1 MYLKAG
7 LNLLQVRKFVSK
19 YLDDVATKTI
29 KTSKGNDT
37 LPKYMREAQ
46 SAKNIDGLFE
56 PKVNNT
62 INSTNKLRKRHYSRN
77 ELQQLFNSNPNM
89 RKIVGSVPKNWGK
102 ILKSKKA
109 TEDVDTIFSKFINN
123 IHNGISEVDAIK
135 TLENELQFLLQTEVK
150 MSLLGSGTFGKTY
163 KIKVNG
169 RNYVLK
175 AFEIDCMNTY
185 KDQSGWAELSN
196 AVYASDKTKNAAKF
210 YMGKFGKTDTD
221 TYMLTRYIDSADHDI
236 NGFVKSREG
245 QKGKGFKMV
254 DEISKFDILD
264 GTPDNYIGW
273 KIIDYGLMTETPF
286 CKMPHRSYK
295 ILRQMCKAADT
306 KSYKEMQR
314 IAKQYKDDPALKEA
328 IDAYALAI
336 SCAEPPT
343 HKISTLREKVKMLDC
358 FEYIGWKDQLQGM
371 HFFA

>member
-19 YLDDVATKTI
+19 YLDDGVMKTVE
-29 KTSKGNDT
+29 TSKGNDT

-46 SAKNIDGLFE
+46 SAENIEGLFE
-56 PKVNNT
+56 SKVNNT
-62 INSTNKLRKRHYSRN
+62 INSTNKLRKLHYSRN
-77 ELQQLFNSNPNM
+77 ELQQLFDSNPNM
-89 RKIVGSVPKNWGK
+89 RRIVGSVPRSWGK

-123 IHNGISEVDAIK
+123 IHNGVTEVDAIK

-163 KIKVNG
+163 KIRVDG

-175 AFEIDCMNTY
+175 TFKIDCTGTSTN
-185 KDQSGWAELSN
+185 QSGWAELSN
-196 AVYASDKTKNAAKF
+196 AVYASDKTKNVAKF

-221 TYMLTRYIDSADHDI
+221 SYMLTRYIDSADHDI
-236 NGFVKSREG
+236 KGFIKSSECK
-245 QKGKGFKMV
+245 KGKGFKMI
-254 DEISKFDILD
+254 DLISKFDILD
-264 GTPDNYIGW
+264 ETPENYIGW
-273 KIIDYGLMTETPF
+273 KIVDYGLMTETEF
-286 CKMPHRSYK
+286 GKIPHKSYV
-295 ILRQMCKAADT
+295 ILRQMCEAADK

-314 IAKQYKDDPALKEA
+314 IAEQYKENPALKEA

-336 SCAEPPT
+336 NYAEPPT

-358 FEYIGWKDQLQGM
+358 FEYIGWKAQLQGM
-371 HFFA
+371 LFCN